1 MRKNTVKKVGKNVT
15 TLSADG
21 MAVTLTSSQ
30 PDAAACTMACFFF
43 VASHRIVG
51 PFWLCAASARSCHSS
66 SPSTSLIG
74 LQLQPV
80 IRCREAQSAG
90 KILIENAVRV
100 LVRKKAE
107 QAFGQVDVFEGG
119 SNAPDC
125 SLSRPACSFARLV
138 LP

>member
-1 MRKNTVKKVGKNVT
+1 MHYGLFFLCSVP
-15 TLSADG
+15 
-21 MAVTLTSSQ
+21 
-30 PDAAACTMACFFF
+30 PDCWSFLALRGLGS
-43 VASHRIVG
+43 VL
-51 PFWLCAASARSCHSS
+51 PFLQ
-66 SPSTSLIG
+66 PSTSLIG